1 MLPDL
6 LARVAPQRMLQVLTI
21 GFLGGRAFAELLEEE
36 AARADAH
43 PFAAEALTCIGRYAR
58 PFPDTGARRVRPVSD
73 ALGRPQPV
81 PADPSISRLTRREHD
96 VLAELSLGGSYA
108 DVADALFVSENTVKT
123 HLSSVYRKLGVDR
136 RVDALRIAREQ
147 DLL

>member
-1 MLPDL
+1 
-6 LARVAPQRMLQVLTI
+6 
-21 GFLGGRAFAELLEEE
+21 
-36 AARADAH
+36 
-43 PFAAEALTCIGRYAR
+43 
-58 PFPDTGARRVRPVSD
+58 VRPVSD
-73 ALGRPQPV
+73 VLGRPHPE
-81 PADPSISRLTRREHD
+81 PGDPGIGALTRREHE

-136 RVDALRIAREQ
+136 RVDALRIAREH